1 MGVAKDK
8 LAPWCRAHGK
18 EGLLALYD
26 ESNSQSAEEAAYSS
40 AETRKWRCPVCGMA
54 WTGST
59 NKMNRLTPGSYNVVK
74 KRPEKTYC
82 PYCKGERA
90 SPGYSL
96 LSERPWT
103 GTFWDAERN
112 GEPAEALERYLPGTH
127 KKFFFRCGACGY
139 AFPKPISPR
148 DIDGELRCPECGEGR
163 SREVTERSCLAS
175 RFPQIAEELADEL
188 NGELNG
194 WNIRPSYQKSPLWF
208 RCPEG
213 HLYQAWVYNR
223 TGRGDGCPRCGQR
236 KRTSFMEQAIFYYLK
251 KCGRGVRNN
260 QTDRGSSIDVL
271 LRETQ
276 VVVEY
281 NSLYYHMRVRNERE
295 AEALERSLDKYQ
307 RLSRYYR
314 VFVVTEWE
322 REAEALAGLGSPL
335 IHPIP
340 VPVYAYTKKTLSVYN
355 QKILELL
362 RLVFP
367 NSEGYPEV
375 DIQQDEL
382 EILAQYVSGA
392 VAHSFQDQ
400 HPQLARD
407 WDWRRNGTLAP
418 NMFAPNTLHRFYW
431 VCRSCGRSYR
441 MSMGNRQKVNPD
453 TCPICCR
460 KSRYPSP
467 LLGECYPELRNFWNQ
482 NLNRLSFDAGSVASE
497 RMGIFNGP
505 EGQVVPVRICN
516 ISSWLWNHPDRR
528 PEEYLLLQIKRQ
540 EKKGRRKP

>member
-1 MGVAKDK
+1 
-8 LAPWCRAHGK
+8 
-18 EGLLALYD
+18 
-26 ESNSQSAEEAAYSS
+26 
-40 AETRKWRCPVCGMA
+40 
-54 WTGST
+54 
-59 NKMNRLTPGSYNVVK
+59 
-74 KRPEKTYC
+74 
-82 PYCKGERA
+82 
-90 SPGYSL
+90 
-96 LSERPWT
+96 
-103 GTFWDAERN
+103 
-112 GEPAEALERYLPGTH
+112 
-127 KKFFFRCGACGY
+127 
-139 AFPKPISPR
+139 
-148 DIDGELRCPECGEGR
+148 
-163 SREVTERSCLAS
+163 
-175 RFPQIAEELADEL
+175 
-188 NGELNG
+188 
-194 WNIRPSYQKSPLWF
+194 
-208 RCPEG
+208 
-213 HLYQAWVYNR
+213 
-223 TGRGDGCPRCGQR
+223 
-236 KRTSFMEQAIFYYLK
+236 
-251 KCGRGVRNN
+251 
-260 QTDRGSSIDVL
+260 
-271 LRETQ
+271 
-276 VVVEY
+276 
-281 NSLYYHMRVRNERE
+281 MRVRNERE

-482 NLNRLSFDAGSVASE
+482 NLNRLSFDAVSVASE
-497 RMGIFNGP
+497 RTGIFNGP

-528 PEEYLLLQIKRQ
+528 PEEYFLLQIKRQ